1 MRRTLLT
8 ALALTTALTATTAAT
23 VTTATATGTAT
34 AALAPIPPRTPLTDF
49 NHDGYADLALGAPGG
64 AVGGKQAAGVI
75 AVVYGSKNGADV
87 THARVLS
94 RDSARVPGT
103 STGGEYFGERTA
115 TGDLDGDGFT
125 DLVVGSVNGSHP
137 VVLWGSA
144 TGLSGAGAVSLP
156 GGSGL
161 FSVGDFNG
169 DGHRDLVTDDYP
181 RSDDPDDDDAGM
193 TVSYGPFHR
202 TTGAATRTDTIVTS
216 QTFGPQDFVVGDVTG
231 DGADD
236 IVTSHGFEEAAY
248 ASKFWKGGADGVAHT
263 STSLTSSLAGAVAD
277 VDGDGYGDLVVHD
290 IGDNY
295 EDIAYEKGTVRVLYG
310 SAAGPSST
318 RTTAITQETSGVP
331 GSGESGDQF
340 GTDIAAGDV
349 NGDGFAD
356 IAVGVPGE
364 AIGDVTD
371 AGAVVLLK
379 GGRGGLSGAGA
390 QAFHQS
396 TPGIPGASEKG
407 DRFGLQVLLSDLD
420 GDKHADL
427 TAAAPLE
434 DGTYRD
440 SGATWLL
447 RGTPTGLTTTAT
459 TSFGPAT
466 LHAPVANAQLGR
478 DLGR

>member
-8 ALALTTALTATTAAT
+8 ALTLTAALTATLTATTGLT
-23 VTTATATGTAT
+23 VTTA
-34 AALAPIPPRTPLTDF
+34 AAAPAAPIPPRTPVTDF
-49 NHDGYADLALGAPGG
+49 NHDGYADLALGAPGS
-64 AVGGKQAAGVI
+64 AVGGQQGAGVV
-75 AVVYGSKNGADV
+75 AVVHGSGNGADV
-87 THARVLS
+87 AHARVLS
-94 RDSARVPGT
+94 RDSAGVPGA
-103 STGGEYFGERTA
+103 SAGGEYFGERTA

-125 DLVVGSVNGSHP
+125 DLVAGSANGAHP

-144 TGLSGAGAVSLP
+144 TGLSGTGAVGLP

-161 FSVGDFNG
+161 FSVGDFDG

-181 RSDDPDDDDAGM
+181 RSDDPDNDDAGM
-193 TVSYGPFHR
+193 TVSYGPFER
-202 TTGAATRTDTIVTS
+202 TTGAAARTDRIVTS

-236 IVTSHGFEEAAY
+236 IVTSHGFEEMAY
-248 ASKFWKGGADGVAHT
+248 ASKFWKGGKEGVAHT

-310 SAAGPSST
+310 SAAGPSTT
-318 RTTAITQETSGVP
+318 RTTAITQETNGVP
-331 GSGESGDQF
+331 GSGESGDRF

-379 GGRGGLSGAGA
+379 GGRGGLTGTGA

-396 TPGIPGASEKG
+396 TAGVPGASEKG
-407 DRFGLQVLLSDLD
+407 DQFGLQVLLSDLD
-420 GDKHADL
+420 GDRHADL

-440 SGATWLL
+440 SGAAWTL
-447 RGTPTGLTTTAT
+447 RGTATGLTTTT
-459 TSFGPAT
+459 VTSFGPAT
-466 LHAPVANAQLGR
+466 LHAPEPNAQLGR

>member
-1 MRRTLLT
+1 MRRSITI
-8 ALALTTALTATTAAT
+8 ALTVTAALTATSAFTVTAA
-23 VTTATATGTAT
+23 G
-34 AALAPIPPRTPLTDF
+34 AAAPVPPRIPVTDF
-49 NHDGYADLALGAPGG
+49 NHDGYADLAFGAPGS
-64 AVGGKQAAGVI
+64 AVGGKDAAGAVS
-75 AVVYGSKNGADV
+75 VVYGGKGGADV
-87 THARVLS
+87 AHARVVS
-94 RDSARVPGT
+94 RASAGVPGAA
-103 STGGEYFGERTA
+103 TGGEYFGERVA
-115 TGDLDGDGFT
+115 AGDLDGDGFT
-125 DLVVGSVNGSHP
+125 DLVAGSVNGAHP

-181 RSDDPDDDDAGM
+181 RSDDPDDDNAGM
-193 TVSYGPFHR
+193 TVSYGPFER
-202 TTGAATRTDTIVTS
+202 ATGAAARTDAIVTS
-216 QTFGPQDFVVGDVTG
+216 QTFGPGDFVVGDVTG

-236 IVTSHGFEEAAY
+236 IVTSHGFEESAY
-248 ASKFWKGGADGVAHT
+248 QSKFWKGGKDGVGHT
-263 STSLTSSLAGAVAD
+263 PTGLTSSLAGAVAD

-295 EDIAYEKGTVRVLYG
+295 EDIAYEKGTVRVMYG
-310 SAAGPSST
+310 SAAGPSTT
-318 RTTAITQETSGVP
+318 RTKTITQETSGVP

-364 AIGDVTD
+364 AIGNIAQ

-379 GGRGGLSGAGA
+379 GGKGGLSGSGA

-396 TPGIPGASEKG
+396 TAGVPGASEKG
-407 DRFGLQVLLSDLD
+407 DQFGLQVLLSDVD
-420 GDKHADL
+420 GDGLADL

-434 DGTYRD
+434 DGTFKD
-440 SGATWLL
+440 SGAAWVL
-447 RGTPTGLTTTAT
+447 RGAAGGLTVKNI

-466 LHAPVANAQLGR
+466 VGVPEDDAQLGR

>member
-1 MRRTLLT
+1 MRRSIVI
-8 ALALTTALTATTAAT
+8 ALTVTAALTATSALT
-23 VTTATATGTAT
+23 VTS
-34 AALAPIPPRTPLTDF
+34 AAAAPVPPRAPVTDF
-49 NHDGYADLALGAPGG
+49 NHDGYADLALGAPGST
-64 AVGGKQAAGVI
+64 VGGKQAAGAVS
-75 AVVYGSKNGADV
+75 VVYGGKGGADV
-87 THARVLS
+87 AHALS
-94 RDSARVPGT
+94 VTRASAGVPGAA
-103 STGGEYFGERTA
+103 TGGEYFGERVA

-125 DLVVGSVNGSHP
+125 DLVVGTVNGSHP

-144 TGLSGAGAVSLP
+144 TGLSGAGSVGLP

-161 FSVGDFNG
+161 FSVGDFDG

-193 TVSYGPFHR
+193 TVSYGPFDR
-202 TTGAATRTDTIVTS
+202 ATGAAARTDTIVTG
-216 QTFGPQDFVVGDVTG
+216 QTFGPHDFVVGDVTG

-236 IVTSHGFEEAAY
+236 IVTSHGFEESAY
-248 ASKFWKGGADGVAHT
+248 GSKFWKGGKDGVGHT
-263 STSLTSSLAGAVAD
+263 ATALTSSLAGAVAD

-310 SAAGPSST
+310 SAAGPSTT
-318 RTTAITQETSGVP
+318 RTKTITQETSGVP
-331 GSGESGDQF
+331 GTGESGDQF

-349 NGDGFAD
+349 NGDGYAD

-364 AIGDVTD
+364 AIGTVAD

-379 GGRGGLSGAGA
+379 GGRAGLSGTGA

-396 TPGIPGASEKG
+396 TAGVPGASEKG
-407 DRFGLQVLLSDLD
+407 DAFGLQVLLSDVD
-420 GDKHADL
+420 GDGRADL

-440 SGATWLL
+440 SGAAWVL
-447 RGTPTGLTTTAT
+447 RGATGGLTVEGI

-466 LHAPVANAQLGR
+466 VKVPESEAQLGR

>member
-1 MRRTLLT
+1 MTLT
-8 ALALTTALTATTAAT
+8 ASLTVAAALTAGPAA
-23 VTTATATGTAT
+23 
-34 AALAPIPPRTPLTDF
+34 AAVPVPPRTPVTDF
-49 NHDGYADLALGAPGG
+49 NHDGYADLALGAPGST
-64 AVGGKQAAGVI
+64 VGGKESAGAVS
-75 AVVYGSKNGADV
+75 VVYGSKGGADLA
-87 THARVLS
+87 HGQALS
-94 RDSARVPGT
+94 RATAGVPGDAT
-103 STGGEYFGERTA
+103 AGEYFGERVSV
-115 TGDLDGDGFT
+115 GDLDGDGFT
-125 DLVVGSVNGSHP
+125 DLVVGTVNGSHP

-144 TGLSGAGAVSLP
+144 AGLSGAGSVSLP

-193 TVSYGPFHR
+193 TVSYGPFDR
-202 TTGAATRTDTIVTS
+202 ASGAAARTDPIVTS
-216 QTFGPQDFVVGDVTG
+216 QTFGPGDFVVGDVTG

-236 IVTSHGFEEAAY
+236 IVTSHGFEESAY
-248 ASKFWKGGADGVAHT
+248 QSKFWKGGKDGVSHT
-263 STSLTSSLAGAVAD
+263 STALTSSLAGAVAD

-310 SAAGPSST
+310 TAAGPSTT
-318 RTTAITQETSGVP
+318 RTKTITQETSGVP
-331 GSGESGDQF
+331 GAGESGDQF

-349 NGDGFAD
+349 NGDGYAD

-364 AIGDVTD
+364 AIGTVKD

-379 GGRGGLSGAGA
+379 GGKGGLSGTGA

-396 TPGIPGASEKG
+396 TAGVPGASEKG
-407 DRFGLQVLLSDLD
+407 DQFGLQVLLSDVNHD
-420 GDKHADL
+420 GFADL

-434 DGTYRD
+434 DGTYQD
-440 SGATWLL
+440 SGAAWVL
-447 RGTPTGLTTTAT
+447 RGAASGLTVKSIA
-459 TSFGPAT
+459 SFGPA
-466 LHAPVANAQLGR
+466 AVNVPEKNAQLGR